1 MVASLFGHH
10 VPRRRDAGKSAIRP
24 IYPETGSGRYRA
36 MMDARTRI
44 DFDEL
49 MRILMVVGFTALAA
63 WVMTAAVGVMSG
75 YASISSAATLRFLLA
90 VLILVFSRRTYWE
103 IREWHWRKLNPD
115 DRSGFA
121 NPLWEHGRST
131 EHPGE
136 GPAGEDAGFATATG
150 SSQPQ
155 A

>member
-1 MVASLFGHH
+1 MNT
-10 VPRRRDAGKSAIRP
+10 RP
-24 IYPETGSGRYRA
+24 
-36 MMDARTRI
+36 RI

-49 MRILMVVGFTALAA
+49 MRILMIVGFGALATWA
-63 WVMTAAVGVMSG
+63 MTAAVGVMSG
-75 YASISSAATLRFLLA
+75 FTYISGSATLRFLLA

-121 NPLWEHGRST
+121 SPLWEHGRSD

-136 GPAGEDAGFATATG
+136 QPAHDLATAAGATG
-150 SSQPQ
+150 SSQPR